1 MQVKYMLSMLLP
13 LALTSV
19 CLAQTPTNKFPD
31 SGSVGIGTT
40 SPYLNS
46 VYSVLDITG
55 KTVSNGG
62 YIRFATSDGS
72 GTARIFNTH
81 QRLLFDLQSA
91 NMYFQW
97 RNSDSKELYRVNSDG
112 SAKWSGNESSYTEV
126 ASNASG
132 PFMRQYSNNGTTVSW
147 LIRGYASNG
156 IQAQFHLG
164 GIEVNGRVRAK
175 EVKVETANWP
185 DYVFHEDYA
194 LPTLP
199 ELEAYIKRHGRL
211 PGIPSAQEAET
222 EGIDLGEMNR
232 KLLEKVEQLTLYLLA
247 QEKQLKANDER
258 EREQNQRMEQLEKL
272 VHGLLPESSQ

>member
-1 MQVKYMLSMLLP
+1 MIIKTSTISSALL
-13 LALTSV
+13 LIASTSV
-19 CLAQTPTNKFPD
+19 AQSNWFPN
-31 SGSVGIGTT
+31 SGNAGIGTT
-40 SPYLNS
+40 SPYS
-46 VYSVLDITG
+46 IGSYSVLDIVG
-55 KTVSNGG
+55 KSTSNGG
-62 YIRFATSDGS
+62 YIRFRTSDGS
-72 GTARIFNTH
+72 GAARIFNSND
-81 QRLLFDLQSA
+81 RLLFDLQSA

-97 RNSDSKELYRVNSDG
+97 RNSEYKELYRVNSDG

-156 IQAQFHLG
+156 IQAVFNHG

-185 DYVFHEDYA
+185 DYVFHGDYA
-194 LPTLP
+194 LQPLP

-211 PGIPSAQEAET
+211 PGIPSAQEVEA

-232 KLLEKVEQLTLYLLA
+232 KLLEKVEQLTLHLIEKEKEIQTLKRLENRIELLEQGSGPKREA
-247 QEKQLKANDER
+247 NKNQHKQ
-258 EREQNQRMEQLEKL
+258 
-272 VHGLLPESSQ
+272 P